1 MTPMIHSG
9 KKRTMPLDCLQRI
22 HTPQADP
29 SLVKMF
35 SMLYNVFSIYI
46 HLKYRGKKHIAD
58 FLVIGKQEQSAGHGC
73 VKDPPSHCS
82 AWVDCMAASIKY
94 NKA

>member
-1 MTPMIHSG
+1 MVCLPDEDTPFS
-9 KKRTMPLDCLQRI
+9 LACLQPI
-22 HTPQADP
+22 HTPLGYP
-29 SLVKMF
+29 SLVKML

-58 FLVIGKQEQSAGHGC
+58 FLVTGKQEQSAGYGC
-73 VKDPPSHCS
+73 VKDPPGHCS

-94 NKA
+94 HKA

>member
-1 MTPMIHSG
+1 MQ
-9 KKRTMPLDCLQRI
+9 LQNALLLCLARRKQI
-22 HTPQADP
+22 LP
-29 SLVKMF
+29 LVKML

-58 FLVIGKQEQSAGHGC
+58 FLVTGKQEQSAGHGC
-73 VKDPPSHCS
+73 VKDPPGHCS

-94 NKA
+94 HKA